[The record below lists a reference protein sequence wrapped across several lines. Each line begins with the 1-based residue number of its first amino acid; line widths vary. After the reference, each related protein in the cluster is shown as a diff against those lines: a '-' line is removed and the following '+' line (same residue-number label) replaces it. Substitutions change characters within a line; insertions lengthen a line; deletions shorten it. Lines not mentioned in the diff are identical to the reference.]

1 MSVSDPPLILA
12 SASAV
17 RAQILSA
24 AGIDFE
30 VRPSRVDE
38 SSLKSQIKDGT
49 DLVLAL
55 AVEKAAAVSA
65 HHPDR
70 LVLGAD
76 QILACGGRLF
86 DKPKDVREARDNLV
100 FLRGKTHQLIN
111 GAALVLNGEV
121 RWQNTAVAALTMRA
135 FTDAF
140 LDTYL
145 DRAGTTILSSVGCYR
160 LEAEGIQLF
169 EKIEGDYFTILG
181 LPLLEVLQAL
191 RDRNMAA
198 S

>member
-191 RDRNMAA
+191 RGRNMAA